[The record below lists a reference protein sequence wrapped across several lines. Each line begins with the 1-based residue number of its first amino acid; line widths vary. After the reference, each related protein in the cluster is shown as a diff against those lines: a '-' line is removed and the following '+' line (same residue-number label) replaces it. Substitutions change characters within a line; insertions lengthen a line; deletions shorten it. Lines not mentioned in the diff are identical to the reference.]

1 MMKSVRL
8 HIIIYILLTVILMAL
23 PYNVV
28 ADEFSNDRMCYLTKE
43 RGLPGETVNQ
53 IITDAIGQVWIA
65 TDNGVC
71 RYNGRDLHIFP
82 FPNETKKAI
91 FTYSI
96 TFDAHGTLYAATKK
110 GIYQLNRGDNAF
122 HRIYPSIEMAETA
135 LAVGETLFVGNRQ
148 GFNVLQDGKVRTI
161 TVGSTP
167 TGIENGIRDIKL
179 GEDGNVWFVSRYG
192 LHRYNL
198 KIGHVTSYDIAHLLP
213 PRAALSRLLPVA
225 GHFFIGTKNNGLYIY
240 STKTRQAS
248 RVKGIGNTI
257 GALTAAPAGCITV
270 SGGGAFLL
278 NAHNG
283 QIVKQFVQKDREG
296 HGDLPTDAVNCYYRD
311 HNGVD
316 WFGLYRY
323 GAAYFYHSENLFHIY
338 KFGDF
343 TSEGLDVRS
352 VLVHGAQKVIG
363 TANDLWFVDEQ
374 RHLVKHYSSEQLGDA
389 HAISQLAYYNGAYYV
404 GSFDAGL
411 HRFSATNFDPLPNL
425 PEPVLS
431 TTTIG
436 SLVTDNR
443 GNLWMGTG
451 EGLFILGAN
460 GQLRHYTEN
469 NSNIIGSL
477 ITAILFMPNGNAWLG
492 GPSGL
497 CLYNSK
503 TGNFEKDHFPTNFF
517 STANIKEIIAAHQG
531 DYIFNAGSNIYYSD
545 AALHHFGEITPPQN
559 ISLNNCISTLDDF
572 RGHYWLATEDGLFCS
587 DYPGTNVLHFGY
599 GEGLCCQ
606 LIAGRI
612 TMDSNHNIWVCTS
625 NGLMHVRMEDLQR
638 WQRQAK
644 YKLLLYHVYIDG
656 NPIELGTESDINDN
670 HRLSMKWNLASSV
683 LTLRPLLAD
692 YARPYGRLYE
702 YKVDGEK
709 EWRVVKDGEDIR
721 LRHLGIGRHSLEV
734 RLAGA
739 PGTLTTYQI
748 SVSPSGW
755 AILELLLFI
764 VAVIAFVLWYR
775 YRKSTYTLLQE
786 RNEIEEAL
794 IETETEKQQN
804 ELQQAEAPKVEVEK
818 ASAKYERVKVDEAEC
833 TNIVKRMKDYI
844 EKNKIYTDP
853 DLKMSDLADHL
864 GISSSKLSQVFNL
877 YLKENWYDFI
887 NRYRLAEFKRL
898 IAEGKDKQYTLLAL
912 SAKCGFKKS
921 SFFTTFRKVEGM
933 TPTEYLKEHK

>member
-8 HIIIYILLTVILMAL
+8 HIIIYILLTVILMAV

-53 IITDAIGQVWIA
+53 IVTDATGQVWIS
-65 TDNGVC
+65 TSNGVC
-71 RYNGRDLHIFP
+71 CYNGREVRNFTFP
-82 FPNETKKAI
+82 QTTGGPI
-91 FTYSI
+91 FTYAVS
-96 TFDAHGTLYAATKK
+96 FDSHRTLYAATDH
-110 GIYQLNRGDNAF
+110 GLFQLKRNDNTF
-122 HRIYPSIEMAETA
+122 KRIYPKTENAETI
-135 LAVGETLFVGNRQ
+135 LCVGETLFIGNRQ
-148 GFNVLQDGKVRTI
+148 GFHILKDGESRLI

-167 TGIENGIRDIKL
+167 TGIENGIRDIKR

-192 LHRYNL
+192 LHCYNL
-198 KIGHVTSYDIAHLLP
+198 KNGRISSYDIAHLLP
-213 PRAALSRLLPVA
+213 PRAALSRLQPIA

-240 STKTRQAS
+240 STKTRRATP
-248 RVKGIGNTI
+248 VKGVGNTI
-257 GALTAAPAGCITV
+257 GTLSTAPNGCVTV

-278 NAHNG
+278 DARNG
-283 QIVKQFVQKDREG
+283 QILKQFVQKNRDGSGE
-296 HGDLPTDAVNCYYRD
+296 LPTDAVNCYYRD
-311 HNGVD
+311 RNGVD
-316 WFGLYRY
+316 WFGFYRY
-323 GAAYFYHSENLFHIY
+323 GAAYYYHTENLFTVY
-338 KFGDF
+338 QYDNFS
-343 TSEGLDVRS
+343 TLGLDVRS
-352 VLVHGAQKVIG
+352 VFIRGSQKVIG
-363 TANDLWFVDEQ
+363 TANDLWFIDEA
-374 RHLVKHYSSEQLGDA
+374 RHIVKHYSSAELGDA
-389 HAISQLAYYNGAYYV
+389 HAISRIAYFNGAYYV

-411 HRFSATNFDPLPNL
+411 RCFSATTFAPMPNL
-425 PEPVLS
+425 SEPLLS

-436 SLVTDNR
+436 CLVPDKQ
-443 GNLWMGTG
+443 GNLWIGSG
-451 EGLFILGAN
+451 EGLFILHAD
-460 GQLRHYTEN
+460 GQLQHFTEN
-469 NSNIIGSL
+469 NSNLIGGL

-492 GPSGL
+492 GATGI
-497 CLYNSK
+497 CLYNRS
-503 TGNFEKDHFPTNFF
+503 TGTFEKDHFPANFF
-517 STANIKEIIAAHQG
+517 NTAKIKEIIAGHQG

-559 ISLNNCISTLDDF
+559 ISLNNCISTLDDL

-625 NGLMHVRMEDLQR
+625 NGLMHVRAEDLLR

-721 LRHLGIGRHSLEV
+721 LRHLGIGRHSLEL

-775 YRKSTYTLLQE
+775 YRKSTNTLLQE

-804 ELQQAEAPKVEVEK
+804 ELQHVEAPKPESEK

-833 TNIVKRMKDYI
+833 ADIVKRMKDYI

-864 GISSSKLSQVFNL
+864 RLSSSKLSQVFNL

>member
-8 HIIIYILLTVILMAL
+8 HIIIYAFLTIIMMVFPHNA
-23 PYNVV
+23 V

-43 RGLPGETVNQ
+43 KGLPGETVNQ
-53 IITDAIGQVWIA
+53 IITDATGQVWIA

-71 RYNGRDLHIFP
+71 RYNGRDLLSFP
-82 FPNETKKAI
+82 FPKETKRPN
-91 FTYSI
+91 FTFSL
-96 TFDAHGTLYAATKK
+96 TFDAHGTLYAATKS
-110 GIYQLNRGDNAF
+110 GIYRLNRGDNAF
-122 HRIYPSIEMAETA
+122 RQIYSSIKIAETI

-148 GFNVLQDGKVRTI
+148 GFNILHDGKVRTI

-167 TGIENGIRDIKL
+167 TGIENGIRDIKR
-179 GEDGNVWFVSRYG
+179 GKDGNVWFVSRYG
-192 LHRYNL
+192 LHCYNL
-198 KIGHVTSYDIAHLLP
+198 KTGHVTSYDIAHLLP

-352 VLVHGAQKVIG
+352 VLVHGPQKVIG
-363 TANDLWFVDEQ
+363 TANDLWFIDEQ

-389 HAISQLAYYNGAYYV
+389 HAISQLAYFNGAYYV

-411 HRFSATNFDPLPNL
+411 MRFSANNFDRLPNP

-436 SLVTDNR
+436 SLVPDNR
-443 GNLWMGTG
+443 GNLWIGSG
-451 EGLFILGAN
+451 EGLFILDAN
-460 GQLRHYTEN
+460 GQLRHYTED
-469 NSNIIGSL
+469 NSRIIGGL
-477 ITAILFMPNGNAWLG
+477 ITAIQFMPNGNAWLG

-503 TGNFEKDHFPTNFF
+503 NGNFEKDHFPTNFF
-517 STANIKEIIAAHQG
+517 STANIKEIITGHQG
-531 DYIFNAGSNIYYSD
+531 NYIFNAGSNIYYTD
-545 AALHHFGEITPPQN
+545 AAIRHFGEATPPQN
-559 ISLNNCISTLDDF
+559 ITLNNCISILDDF
-572 RGHYWLATEDGLFCS
+572 RGHYWVATEDGLFCS

-612 TMDSNHNIWVCTS
+612 SMDSNHNIWVCTS

-656 NPIELGTESDINDN
+656 NPVELGTESDINDN
-670 HRLSMKWNLASSV
+670 HRLSMSWNLASSV

-702 YKVDGEK
+702 YKLDGEK
-709 EWRVVKDGEDIR
+709 KWRIVRDGEDIR
-721 LRHLGIGRHSLEV
+721 LQHLSIGRHHLEV

-775 YRKSTYTLLQE
+775 YRKSTNTLLQE

-794 IETETEKQQN
+794 IETETEKQQS
-804 ELQQAEAPKVEVEK
+804 ELQQAEAPKEDSER
-818 ASAKYERVKVDEAEC
+818 AAAKYERVKVDEAEC
-833 TNIVKRMKDYI
+833 AEIVKRMKDYI

-853 DLKMSDLADHL
+853 DLKMSDLAEHL
-864 GISSSKLSQVFNL
+864 GLSSSKLSQVFNL

-887 NRYRLAEFKRL
+887 NRYRLEEFKRL

>member
-1 MMKSVRL
+1 MMSSVRL
-8 HIIIYILLTVILMAL
+8 HIIIYSILAILLACPLSA
-23 PYNVV
+23 V
-28 ADEFSNDRMCYLTKE
+28 ADEFSDNRMCYLTKE

-53 IITDAIGQVWIA
+53 IVTDATGQVWIA

-71 RYNGRDLHIFP
+71 RYNGREMRTFP
-82 FPNETKKAI
+82 FPHESGKTI
-91 FTYSI
+91 FTYAL
-96 TFDAHGTLYAATKK
+96 TFDNHRTLFAATKN
-110 GIYQLNRGDNAF
+110 GIYKLKRGDNAF
-122 HRIYPSIEMAETA
+122 RKIYPSINFAETI

-148 GFNVLQDGKVRTI
+148 GFNILKDGKVRTI

-167 TGIENGIRDIKL
+167 TGIENGVRDIKL

-192 LHRYNL
+192 LHCYNL
-198 KIGHVTSYDIAHLLP
+198 KTGRISSSDIAHLLP
-213 PRAALSRLLPVA
+213 PRAALSRLLPIT

-240 STKTRQAS
+240 STKTHKATQ
-248 RVKGIGNTI
+248 VKGIGNTI
-257 GALTAAPAGCITV
+257 GTLSTAPNGCVTV
-270 SGGGAFLL
+270 SGGGAYLL
-278 NAHNG
+278 NARNG
-283 QIVKQFVQKDREG
+283 QIIKHFVQKDRDGNGE
-296 HGDLPTDAVNCYYRD
+296 LPTDAVNCYYRD

-323 GAAYFYHSENLFHIY
+323 GVAYVYHSENLFHIY
-338 KFGDF
+338 RFGDF

-352 VLVHGAQKVIG
+352 VLVNDPQKVIG
-363 TANDLWFVDEQ
+363 TANDLWFIDEQ
-374 RHLVKHYSSEQLGDA
+374 RQIVKHYTSEQLGDA
-389 HAISQLAYYNGAYYV
+389 HAISQIAYYNGAYYV

-411 HRFSATNFDPLPNL
+411 RCFSATTFAPMPNL
-425 PEPVLS
+425 SEPLLS

-436 SLVTDNR
+436 CLVPDKQ
-443 GNLWMGTG
+443 GNLWIGSG
-451 EGLFILGAN
+451 EGLFILHAD
-460 GQLRHYTEN
+460 GQLQHFTEN
-469 NSNIIGSL
+469 NSNLIGGL

-492 GPSGL
+492 GATGI
-497 CLYNSK
+497 CLYNRS
-503 TGNFEKDHFPTNFF
+503 TGTFEKDHFPANFF
-517 STANIKEIIAAHQG
+517 NTVKIKEIIAGHQG
-531 DYIFNAGSNIYYSD
+531 NYIFNAGSNIYFSD
-545 AALHHFGEITPPQN
+545 AAIRHFGEATPPQN
-559 ISLNNCISTLDDF
+559 ITLNNCISILDDF

-670 HRLSMKWNLASSV
+670 HRLSMSWNLASSV

-692 YARPYGRLYE
+692 YARPFGRLYE

-709 EWRVVKDGEDIR
+709 EWRIVRDGEDIR
-721 LRHLGIGRHSLEV
+721 LRHLGIGRHSLEL

>member
-296 HGDLPTDAVNCYYRD
+296 R
-311 HNGVD
+311 
-316 WFGLYRY
+316 
-323 GAAYFYHSENLFHIY
+323 
-338 KFGDF
+338 
-343 TSEGLDVRS
+343 
-352 VLVHGAQKVIG
+352 
-363 TANDLWFVDEQ
+363 
-374 RHLVKHYSSEQLGDA
+374 
-389 HAISQLAYYNGAYYV
+389 
-404 GSFDAGL
+404 
-411 HRFSATNFDPLPNL
+411 
-425 PEPVLS
+425 
-431 TTTIG
+431 
-436 SLVTDNR
+436 
-443 GNLWMGTG
+443 
-451 EGLFILGAN
+451 
-460 GQLRHYTEN
+460 
-469 NSNIIGSL
+469 
-477 ITAILFMPNGNAWLG
+477 
-492 GPSGL
+492 
-497 CLYNSK
+497 
-503 TGNFEKDHFPTNFF
+503 
-517 STANIKEIIAAHQG
+517 
-531 DYIFNAGSNIYYSD
+531 
-545 AALHHFGEITPPQN
+545 
-559 ISLNNCISTLDDF
+559 
-572 RGHYWLATEDGLFCS
+572 
-587 DYPGTNVLHFGY
+587 
-599 GEGLCCQ
+599 
-606 LIAGRI
+606 
-612 TMDSNHNIWVCTS
+612 
-625 NGLMHVRMEDLQR
+625 
-638 WQRQAK
+638 
-644 YKLLLYHVYIDG
+644 
-656 NPIELGTESDINDN
+656 
-670 HRLSMKWNLASSV
+670 
-683 LTLRPLLAD
+683 
-692 YARPYGRLYE
+692 
-702 YKVDGEK
+702 
-709 EWRVVKDGEDIR
+709 
-721 LRHLGIGRHSLEV
+721 
-734 RLAGA
+734 
-739 PGTLTTYQI
+739 
-748 SVSPSGW
+748 
-755 AILELLLFI
+755 
-764 VAVIAFVLWYR
+764 
-775 YRKSTYTLLQE
+775 
-786 RNEIEEAL
+786 
-794 IETETEKQQN
+794 
-804 ELQQAEAPKVEVEK
+804 
-818 ASAKYERVKVDEAEC
+818 
-833 TNIVKRMKDYI
+833 
-844 EKNKIYTDP
+844 
-853 DLKMSDLADHL
+853 
-864 GISSSKLSQVFNL
+864 
-877 YLKENWYDFI
+877 
-887 NRYRLAEFKRL
+887 
-898 IAEGKDKQYTLLAL
+898 
-912 SAKCGFKKS
+912 
-921 SFFTTFRKVEGM
+921 
-933 TPTEYLKEHK
+933 